1 MRSGS
6 PEAFQF
12 SQVYVILSWKTF
24 FLYVHETNI
33 LFNEIKAMYIQTQEE
48 RRAQTSTDRVQKHVV
63 EKHRNVRVDLRD
75 EHSIHRFT
83 DMKYPIQHVA

>member
-1 MRSGS
+1 
-6 PEAFQF
+6 
-12 SQVYVILSWKTF
+12 
-24 FLYVHETNI
+24 
-33 LFNEIKAMYIQTQEE
+33 MYIQTQEE